1 MVHERIREYI
11 ELWEKRCYKD
21 GIPDEAPAELEDKVP
36 SYRRICISILK
47 NDMNLT
53 SLGYQPKNS
62 KYYSILKKIEID
74 ARDDGKP
81 RQLRLKL

>member
-1 MVHERIREYI
+1 
-11 ELWEKRCYKD
+11 
-21 GIPDEAPAELEDKVP
+21 
-36 SYRRICISILK
+36 
-47 NDMNLT
+47 MNLT